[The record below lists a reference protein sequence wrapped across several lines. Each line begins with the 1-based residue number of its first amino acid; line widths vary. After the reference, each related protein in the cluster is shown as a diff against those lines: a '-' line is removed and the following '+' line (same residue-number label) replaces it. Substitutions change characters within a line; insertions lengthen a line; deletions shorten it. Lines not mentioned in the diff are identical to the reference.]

1 MKNWIF
7 KRFFKHQY
15 KIREKEKEEL
25 YRKAFFDASKDLEET
40 NLVNIEEKGKELAEK
55 MLLEMMSIVDYNKV
69 VSVGKQ
75 RGILYAGKEEIDIA
89 RLANLKAEADF
100 LVESELWKFLSE
112 TPKELAHQSLFKNS
126 ESLDDLKK
134 GKAML
139 YTLSAQQNIIDIIRS
154 FENK

>member
-1 MKNWIF
+1 MKNWILKKLF
-7 KRFFKHQY
+7 AKE
-15 KIREKEKEEL
+15 REGL

-40 NLVNIEEKGKELAEK
+40 NVYNTKEKAHEMAQK
-55 MLLEMMSIVDYNKV
+55 MLLDMMSVVDYNNV

-75 RGILYAGKEEIDIA
+75 RGILYAGKEEIDVA

-100 LVESELWKFLSE
+100 LMESELWKFIVE
-112 TPKELAHQSLFKNS
+112 TPKELAHQALFKNS

-139 YTLSAQQNIIDIIRS
+139 YTLSAQQNIIDIIRT